1 MQLYPLLLV
10 IDLGVIAED
19 LLNLNPFYQL
29 SLILNVRNQNLSG
42 HSFFVQF
49 RMGVGAGQ
57 NNLTVKTCSIHVS
70 LNLSRRKNR
79 NTQ

>member
-10 IDLGVIAED
+10 IGVIAEE
-19 LLNLNPFYQL
+19 LLNLNLFFRL

-49 RMGVGAGQ
+49 RMGVGACQ
-57 NNLTVKTCSIHVS
+57 NILTVKTCSIHI
-70 LNLSRRKNR
+70 LLKLFRRKNK